1 MHRRLTSNK
10 IFRSHLA
17 GPRVLMQV
25 PSDDAGNALGHVMH
39 SPAARALH
47 DLEHYPHHPRAW
59 H

>member
-10 IFRSHLA
+10 NFRSHLA

-47 DLEHYPHHPRAW
+47 DLEHYPHHPRA
-59 H
+59 